1 MFYQIHY
8 NIKNFKINKLYKL
21 QPKRV
26 NFLPDFFSP
35 TFSVQ
40 RFKNVY
46 FLLKIGFFS
55 TLNVVLYLHKIHN
68 MIGVDFMPH
77 IECVKNNGKP
87 YLRLA
92 ESRYVKDMDRQ
103 KKFVL
108 KNLVP
113 LSKFDDGKPDFL
125 KRFREKFK
133 NGEIDFD
140 GITYYS
146 NLPTKRSFEI
156 NNEMNYIELKN
167 IGFLFLQSIY
177 NSLGITEF
185 LNRIKSNSKIEYD
198 LNGLTKL
205 LVFERI
211 LDPQSKKKTFENKN
225 KFLFSIVDSNDINQI
240 YRALDV
246 LSKNSKKIQNRINT
260 KIKNSSI
267 GRNTSLTYY
276 DVTNYF
282 FEAMYGDEDIYEL
295 DENNE
300 IVKDENG
307 EPIIARKGFRK
318 KGVSKENSKGPII
331 QMGLFIDN
339 NGIPVSHK
347 LFPGNTQDKSTFKD
361 VLEND
366 VDEMNLG
373 KIITVADN
381 GMNTQENK
389 YLIVEK
395 GNGYIVSKSVKKSW
409 KSQRDWA
416 LEDKDYTYIKNDSD
430 EVVFKYKSRINEITL
445 IYTNNDGT
453 KSEKIIK
460 EKEIIYWS
468 KKHYEKE
475 LNQNKKFIEYLES
488 CKENPDKL
496 KDKQRKSQEYIK
508 VLDIDK
514 KTGEVIKTD
523 KLIVFLDEKLEKY
536 KETLGYYSIVT
547 SEINEDDKEII
558 NRHHGLSRIEDSF
571 RIIKSDLEGR
581 PIYVWTEE
589 HIKAHFLICFIA
601 LTIIRIIQYK
611 ILKYENKSTLNVDG
625 WEQGITADK
634 IKQALNNFKACS
646 DKNGTCLISTPDIQ
660 IEKIIKSLGIEM
672 PNLTTIDKIDKFK
685 NQLNKDIFM

>member
-1 MFYQIHY
+1 
-8 NIKNFKINKLYKL
+8 
-21 QPKRV
+21 
-26 NFLPDFFSP
+26 
-35 TFSVQ
+35 
-40 RFKNVY
+40 
-46 FLLKIGFFS
+46 
-55 TLNVVLYLHKIHN
+55 
-68 MIGVDFMPH
+68 MPH

-92 ESRYVKDMDRQ
+92 ESRYVKDIGRQ

-108 KNLVP
+108 KNLGP

-146 NLPTKRSFEI
+146 NLPTKRVFEI
-156 NNEMNYIELKN
+156 DNEMNYIELKN

-177 NSLGITEF
+177 NSLGIYDLLRE
-185 LNRIKSNSKIEYD
+185 IKSNSKLEYD

-205 LVFERI
+205 LVFGRI
-211 LDPQSKKKTFENKN
+211 LDPTSKRKAFENRD
-225 KFLFSIVDSNDINQI
+225 KFLFQVVDSNDINQI

-246 LSKNSKKIQNRINT
+246 LSENSKKIQNRMNT

-282 FEAMYGDEDIYEL
+282 FETMYGDEDIYEL

-300 IVKDENG
+300 IIKDENN
-307 EPIIARKGFRK
+307 EPIIVKKGFRK
-318 KGVSKENSKGPII
+318 KGVSKENSKGPIV

-347 LFPGNTQDKSTFKD
+347 LFPGNTQDKTTFKN

-366 VDEMNLG
+366 VDEMDLG
-373 KIITVADN
+373 KIVVVADN

-389 YLIVEK
+389 YLIVDK
-395 GNGYIVSKSVKKSW
+395 GNGYIVSKSVKRSW

-416 LEDKDYTYIKNDSD
+416 LSDEDYTYIRNASN

-445 IYTNNDGT
+445 IYKNKDGT
-453 KSEKIIK
+453 KSKKTVK

-475 LNQNKKFIEYLES
+475 LHQNQKFIEYLES

-496 KDKQRKSQEYIK
+496 KDRQRKSQEYIK

-514 KTGEVIKTD
+514 GTGEVIKTD
-523 KLIVFLDEKLEKY
+523 KIVVFLDQKLEKY

-547 SEINEDDKEII
+547 SEIEDNDKEII
-558 NRHHGLSRIEDSF
+558 NRYHGLSRIEDSF

-601 LTIIRIIQYK
+601 LTIIRIIQYQL
-611 ILKYENKSTLNVDG
+611 LKYENKSTLNVDG

-672 PNLTTIDKIDKFK
+672 PDLTTIDKIDKFK
-685 NQLNKDIFM
+685 NQLNKGLFM

>member
-1 MFYQIHY
+1 
-8 NIKNFKINKLYKL
+8 
-21 QPKRV
+21 
-26 NFLPDFFSP
+26 
-35 TFSVQ
+35 
-40 RFKNVY
+40 
-46 FLLKIGFFS
+46 
-55 TLNVVLYLHKIHN
+55 
-68 MIGVDFMPH
+68 MPH

-92 ESRYVKDMDRQ
+92 ESRYVKDIGRQ

-108 KNLVP
+108 KNLGP
-113 LSKFDDGKPDFL
+113 LSKFDDGKPEFL

-146 NLPTKRSFEI
+146 NLPTKKVFEI
-156 NNEMNYIELKN
+156 DNEMNYIKLKN

-177 NSLGITEF
+177 NSLGIYDLLRE
-185 LNRIKSNSKIEYD
+185 IKSNSKLEYD
-198 LNGLTKL
+198 LNGLTKI

-211 LDPQSKKKTFENKN
+211 LEPTSKRKTFENRD
-225 KFLFSIVDSNDINQI
+225 KFLFQVVDSNDINQI
-240 YRALDV
+240 YRVLDV
-246 LSKNSKKIQNRINT
+246 LSENSKKIQNRMNT

-282 FEAMYGDEDIYEL
+282 FETMYGDDDIYEL

-300 IVKDENG
+300 IIKDENG
-307 EPIIARKGFRK
+307 ESIIVKKGFRK
-318 KGVSKENSKGPII
+318 KGVSKENSKGPIV

-347 LFPGNTQDKSTFKD
+347 LFPGNTQDKTTFKN

-366 VDEMNLG
+366 VDEMDLG
-373 KIITVADN
+373 KIVVVADN

-389 YLIVEK
+389 YLIVDK
-395 GNGYIVSKSVKKSW
+395 GNGYIVSKSVKRSW

-416 LEDKDYTYIKNDSD
+416 LEEKDYTYIRNAFNQ
-430 EVVFKYKSRINEITL
+430 VVFKYKSRINEITL
-445 IYTNNDGT
+445 TYKNEDGT
-453 KSEKIIK
+453 KSKKIIK

-475 LNQNKKFIEYLES
+475 LHQNQKFIEYLES

-547 SEINEDDKEII
+547 SEIEDNDKEII
-558 NRHHGLSRIEDSF
+558 NRYHGLSRIEDSF

-601 LTIIRIIQYK
+601 LTIVRIIQYK

-634 IKQALNNFKACS
+634 IKQALNNFRACS

-660 IEKIIKSLGIEM
+660 IEKIVKSLGIEM
-672 PNLTTIDKIDKFK
+672 PDLTTIDKIDKFK
-685 NQLNKDIFM
+685 NQLNKDLFM

>member
-1 MFYQIHY
+1 
-8 NIKNFKINKLYKL
+8 
-21 QPKRV
+21 
-26 NFLPDFFSP
+26 
-35 TFSVQ
+35 
-40 RFKNVY
+40 
-46 FLLKIGFFS
+46 
-55 TLNVVLYLHKIHN
+55 
-68 MIGVDFMPH
+68 MPH

-92 ESRYVKDMDRQ
+92 ESRYVKDIGRQ

-108 KNLVP
+108 KNLGP

-133 NGEIDFD
+133 NGEINFD

-146 NLPTKRSFEI
+146 NLPTKKVFEI
-156 NNEMNYIELKN
+156 DNEMNYIKLKN

-177 NSLGITEF
+177 NSLGIYDLLRE
-185 LNRIKSNSKIEYD
+185 IKSNSKLEYD

-211 LDPQSKKKTFENKN
+211 LEPASKRKTFENRD
-225 KFLFSIVDSNDINQI
+225 KFLFQVVDSNDINQI

-246 LSKNSKKIQNRINT
+246 LSENSKKIQNRMNT

-282 FEAMYGDEDIYEL
+282 FETMYGDDDAYEL

-300 IVKDENG
+300 IIKDENG
-307 EPIIARKGFRK
+307 EPIIVKKGFRK
-318 KGVSKENSKGPII
+318 KGVSKENSKGPIV

-347 LFPGNTQDKSTFKD
+347 LFSGNTQDKTTFKN

-366 VDEMNLG
+366 VDEMDLG
-373 KIITVADN
+373 KIVVVADN

-389 YLIVEK
+389 YLIVDK
-395 GNGYIVSKSVKKSW
+395 GNGYIVSKSVKRSW

-416 LEDKDYTYIKNDSD
+416 LEEKDYTYIRNASNQ
-430 EVVFKYKSRINEITL
+430 VVFKYKSRINEITL
-445 IYTNNDGT
+445 TYKNEDGT
-453 KSEKIIK
+453 KSKKIIK

-475 LNQNKKFIEYLES
+475 LHQNQKFIEYLES

-547 SEINEDDKEII
+547 SEIEDNDKEII
-558 NRHHGLSRIEDSF
+558 NRYHGLSRIEDSF

-581 PIYVWTEE
+581 PVYVWTEE

-601 LTIIRIIQYK
+601 LTIVRIMQYK

-660 IEKIIKSLGIEM
+660 IEKIVKSLGMEM
-672 PNLTTIDKIDKFK
+672 PDLTTIDKIDKFK
-685 NQLNKDIFM
+685 NQLNKDLFM

>member
-1 MFYQIHY
+1 
-8 NIKNFKINKLYKL
+8 
-21 QPKRV
+21 
-26 NFLPDFFSP
+26 
-35 TFSVQ
+35 
-40 RFKNVY
+40 
-46 FLLKIGFFS
+46 
-55 TLNVVLYLHKIHN
+55 
-68 MIGVDFMPH
+68 
-77 IECVKNNGKP
+77 
-87 YLRLA
+87 
-92 ESRYVKDMDRQ
+92 
-103 KKFVL
+103 
-108 KNLVP
+108 
-113 LSKFDDGKPDFL
+113 
-125 KRFREKFK
+125 
-133 NGEIDFD
+133 
-140 GITYYS
+140 
-146 NLPTKRSFEI
+146 
-156 NNEMNYIELKN
+156 MNYIELKN
-167 IGFLFLQSIY
+167 IVFLFLQSIY
-177 NSLGITEF
+177 NSLEIYDLLRE
-185 LNRIKSNSKIEYD
+185 IKSNSKIEYD

-211 LDPQSKKKTFENKN
+211 LDPQSKKKTFENKD
-225 KFLFSIVDSNDINQI
+225 KFLFQIVDSNDINQI
-240 YRALDV
+240 YRTLDV
-246 LSKNSKKIQNRINT
+246 LIENSKKIQNRMNT

-282 FEAMYGDEDIYEL
+282 FETMYGDEDVYEL

-300 IVKDENG
+300 IIKDENG
-307 EPIIARKGFRK
+307 EPIIVKKGFRK
-318 KGVSKENSKGPII
+318 KGVSKENNKGSIV

-347 LFPGNTQDKSTFKD
+347 LFPGNTQDKTTFKD

-366 VDEMNLG
+366 IDEMNLG

-416 LEDKDYTYIKNDSD
+416 LEDKDYTYIKNNSN
-430 EVVFKYKSRINEITL
+430 EVVFKYKSRVNEITL
-445 IYTNNDGT
+445 TYKNEDGT
-453 KSEKIIK
+453 KSKKIIK

-475 LNQNKKFIEYLES
+475 LHQNKKFIEYLES

-558 NRHHGLSRIEDSF
+558 NRYHGLSRIEDSF

-581 PIYVWTEE
+581 PVYVWTEE
-589 HIKAHFLICFIA
+589 HIKVHFLICFIS
-601 LTIIRIIQYK
+601 LTIK
-611 ILKYENKSTLNVDG
+611 
-625 WEQGITADK
+625 
-634 IKQALNNFKACS
+634 NNA
-646 DKNGTCLISTPDIQ
+646 I
-660 IEKIIKSLGIEM
+660 
-672 PNLTTIDKIDKFK
+672 
-685 NQLNKDIFM
+685 